1 MRSDTVVRPAI
12 DRWLPFGVAAVSAAV
27 FLLASR
33 HLVDDVYVTLSYA
46 RNLALHGHW
55 GLVEQGMAN
64 TATSPLHVAAV
75 AAVTVGVRDAV
86 VGAGVVFVA
95 AQVLL
100 ATGLNRLAEKT
111 GLPRQFV
118 LLAFT
123 ALLLNPLLVSAVGLE
138 VLPAAAGAVWVL
150 VFATE
155 RRPAAL
161 GFAAGALILVRV
173 DLLVVALVVFVARP
187 RFWDGVWRTT
197 FAALVVAVPWFAFS
211 WFVLGS
217 AVPDTVVFQ
226 QPTVPWLDFP
236 AATLIS
242 FLPVPLSAI
251 VALVRRDEA
260 SRPFAVL
267 AGAGI
272 VHSVVVASPDPWSYA
287 PAIVGATVFLAAWI
301 CVTPHRIPAAAAA
314 GLALAAAVGV
324 YVAPGLPRR
333 FAPITGNL
341 AATDEYREIGTQ
353 LAMLA
358 KGRAVK
364 SPGEAGALAYACDC
378 HLVGE
383 FSDRGAVDPA
393 ITETKLH
400 STELGRALIEANVHH
415 FDHGV
420 APTTPD
426 LVLETT
432 PRAPPPTALAAWTID
447 SPRAGT
453 QHLYLAP
460 ARRQ

>member
-12 DRWLPFGVAAVSAAV
+12 DRWLPFGVAGVSAVV
-27 FLLASR
+27 FLLAGR
-33 HLVDDVYVTLSYA
+33 HLVDDAYVTLSYA

-55 GLVEQGMAN
+55 GLVEQGTAN
-64 TATSPLHVAAV
+64 TATSPLHVFAI
-75 AAVTVGVRDAV
+75 AAVTVVVRDAL
-86 VGAGVVFVA
+86 VGAGVVFVVC
-95 AQVLL
+95 QVVL
-100 ATGLNRLAEKT
+100 AMGLKRLAERT
-111 GLPRQFV
+111 GIPRRFV
-118 LLAFT
+118 PLAF
-123 ALLLNPLLVSAVGLE
+123 AGLLVNPLLVSAVGLE
-138 VLPAAAGAVWVL
+138 VVPAAAGAVWVL
-150 VFATE
+150 VFAVE

-161 GFAAGALILVRV
+161 GFAAGALVLVRV
-173 DLLVVALVVFVARP
+173 DLVLVALVVFVVRP
-187 RFWDGVWRTT
+187 RFWEGIWQTT
-197 FAALVVAVPWFAFS
+197 FAAFVAAVPWFAFS

-236 AATLIS
+236 AAALIA
-242 FLPVPLSAI
+242 FLPVPLAVI

-260 SRPFAVL
+260 TRPFAVL

-272 VHSVVVASPDPWSYA
+272 VHAVVVASPNPWSYA

-301 CVTPHRIPAAAAA
+301 CLTPHRIPATATA
-314 GLALAAAVGV
+314 GLVLAAAVGV
-324 YVAPGLPRR
+324 YVAPGVPRR

-353 LAMLA
+353 LATLA
-358 KGRAVK
+358 KGRAVE

-393 ITETKLH
+393 ITETKLR
-400 STELGRALIEANVHH
+400 SNELGRALIEANFHH

-420 APTTPD
+420 APTPPD

-432 PRAPPPTALAAWTID
+432 THAPPPTALATWTID

-460 ARRQ
+460 AR